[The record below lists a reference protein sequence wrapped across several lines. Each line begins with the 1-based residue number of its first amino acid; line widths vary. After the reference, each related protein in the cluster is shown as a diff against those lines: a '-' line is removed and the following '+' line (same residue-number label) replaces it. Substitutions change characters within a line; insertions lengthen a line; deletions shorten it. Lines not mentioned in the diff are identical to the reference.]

1 MRTLLR
7 WAGRLAL
14 GLLLVAVALLAP
26 VAYVELACRG
36 TPVAD
41 THEPLVA
48 PEHRRSEARTVM
60 TYPEW
65 HIVYAYEDYAA
76 TIRAGDPHDYRF
88 LPEIRRFWRS
98 ACVANRASAALG
110 GADWTARQTIHV
122 IGMSFTAEML
132 LKALYEE
139 TLGRAATSI
148 RGEGR
153 APLDD
158 LSAAQATAYA
168 DFLHQVPWYRWDFA
182 RDAAALDA
190 AQTDAFRDRERGLAL
205 GIEYGVKG
213 AYARAIG
220 AAVAA
225 TGFDELTMRS
235 VVAGLPPEELGG
247 VEGVTVIAERP
258 EGVEVET
265 PRYEAFDRLARDL
278 AARGA
283 TFVEIAGNDR
293 IMLTALTQ
301 DDEPVAGEILRLPRQ
316 GEGGWRHL
324 VLLPVG
330 GLATALAESR
340 LVVEHVHDY

>member
-1 MRTLLR
+1 MRAVLR

-14 GLLLVAVALLAP
+14 GLLLVVVALLSP

-36 TPVAD
+36 APVAD
-41 THEPLVA
+41 AREPLLP

-65 HIVYAYEDYAA
+65 HIVYAYQDYAA
-76 TIRAGDPHDYRF
+76 VIRAGDPHDYRF

-98 ACVANRASAALG
+98 ACVANRAAASLG
-110 GADWTARQTIHV
+110 GADWTTRQTIHV
-122 IGMSFTAEML
+122 IGMSFTAELL
-132 LKALYEE
+132 LKAMYEE
-139 TLGRAATSI
+139 ALGRVATWV
-148 RGEGR
+148 RGPGR
-153 APLDD
+153 SPLDE
-158 LSAAQATAYA
+158 LSAAQAAAYA

-182 RDAAALDA
+182 RDAAALEA
-190 AQTDAFRDRERGLAL
+190 ARTDAFRDGERELAL

-213 AYARAIG
+213 AYAQAIG

-235 VVAGLPPEELGG
+235 VVANLTPEELGG
-247 VEGVTVIAERP
+247 IEGVTVIAERP

-265 PRYEAFDRLARDL
+265 PRYEAFNLLARDL

-283 TFVEIAGNDR
+283 EFVEVAGNDQ
-293 IMLTALTQ
+293 IMLTALTR
-301 DDEPVAGEILRLPRQ
+301 DDEPVAGEILRLLRQ

-324 VLLPVG
+324 VLIPVSD
-330 GLATALAESR
+330 LATALARSR
-340 LVVEHVHDY
+340 LAVEHVHDY

>member
-1 MRTLLR
+1 VRAVLR

-14 GLLLVAVALLAP
+14 GLLLVAVSLLAP
-26 VAYVELACRG
+26 VAYVEVACRG
-36 TPVAD
+36 TPVAG
-41 THEPLVA
+41 TREPLVA
-48 PEHRRSEARTVM
+48 PEHRRAEARTVM

-122 IGMSFTAEML
+122 IGVSFTAEML

-139 TLGRAATSI
+139 TVGRAATWV
-148 RGEGR
+148 RGGAR

-158 LSAAQATAYA
+158 LSAGQAAAYA
-168 DFLHQVPWYRWDFA
+168 DFLHQTPWYRWDFA
-182 RDAAALDA
+182 RDAAALEA
-190 AQTDAFRDRERGLAL
+190 ARTGALRDRERALAL

-213 AYARAIG
+213 TYARAIG

-225 TGFDELTMRS
+225 TGADRLTMRS
-235 VVAGLPPEELGG
+235 VVAGLSPEELEA
-247 VEGVTVIAERP
+247 VEGVAVIAERP

-283 TFVEIAGNDR
+283 TFVEVAGNDQ
-293 IMLTALTQ
+293 IMITAITL
-301 DDEPVAGEILRLPRQ
+301 DEDAIPGEILRLPRQ

-324 VLLPVG
+324 LLLPVSE
-330 GLATALAESR
+330 LAAALAASR
-340 LVVEHVHDY
+340 LDVEHVHDY

>member
-1 MRTLLR
+1 MRAVLR

-14 GLLLVAVALLAP
+14 GLLLVAVSLLAP
-26 VAYVELACRG
+26 VAYVEVACRG
-36 TPVAD
+36 TPVAGMR
-41 THEPLVA
+41 EPLVA
-48 PEHRRSEARTVM
+48 PEHRRAEARTVM

-98 ACVANRASAALG
+98 ACVASRASAALG
-110 GADWTARQTIHV
+110 GADWAARQTIHV
-122 IGMSFTAEML
+122 IGASFTAEML

-139 TLGRAATSI
+139 TLGRAATWV

-153 APLDD
+153 SPLDD
-158 LSAAQATAYA
+158 LSAEQATAYA
-168 DFLHQVPWYRWDFA
+168 EFLHQVPWYRWDFA

-190 AQTDAFRDRERGLAL
+190 GRTDAFRDRERDLAL
-205 GIEYGVKG
+205 GIEYGVKA

-235 VVAGLPPEELGG
+235 VVAGLPPEELEA

-265 PRYEAFDRLARDL
+265 PRYQAFNLLARDL

-283 TFVEIAGNDR
+283 AFVEIAGNDR
-293 IMLTALTQ
+293 IMLTALTE
-301 DDEPVAGEILRLPRQ
+301 DDEPLAGEILRLPRQ

-330 GLATALAESR
+330 ELAAALAGSR
-340 LVVEHVHDY
+340 PAVEHVHDY